1 LTNKK
6 DVSSYWDV
14 EEMLRIA
21 YYNKYQKEGDEN
33 KFTETGSYTYKHFE
47 SFDALR
53 ATFASA
59 TILKTLN
66 LFLEK
71 HNVFHPSV
79 IPDDLDP
86 DTYSLDIK
94 SAVLHGPFIH
104 NPFQYMSLEQQQCD
118 KPLFVILWKPNN
130 LNWLEV
136 DFHKPSKF
144 GRSEYC
150 VAVNENFVFIKD
162 KATKNYIIEYKVN
175 SDGTLGERTI

>member
-1 LTNKK
+1 MVQQLLRKTELIDRIHIKYEWANKK

-21 YYNKYQKEGDEN
+21 YYNKNQKEGDKN
-33 KFTETGSYTYKHFE
+33 KFTGTGSYTYKPFE

-53 ATFASA
+53 TTFPSA

-71 HNVFHPSV
+71 HNVFLPSV

-94 SAVLHGPFIH
+94 SAVLHGPFIKSDGEVM
-104 NPFQYMSLEQQQCD
+104 FLEQQQCD
-118 KPLFVILWKPNN
+118 KPLFRIVWKPNDPD
-130 LNWLEV
+130 LL
-136 DFHKPSKF
+136 
-144 GRSEYC
+144 
-150 VAVNENFVFIKD
+150 
-162 KATKNYIIEYKVN
+162 
-175 SDGTLGERTI
+175 